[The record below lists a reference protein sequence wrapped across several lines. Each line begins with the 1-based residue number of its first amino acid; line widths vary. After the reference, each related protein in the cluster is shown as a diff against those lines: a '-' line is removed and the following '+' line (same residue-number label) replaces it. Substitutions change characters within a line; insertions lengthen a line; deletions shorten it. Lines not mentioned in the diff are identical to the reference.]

1 MLKGTLD
8 DFTLPDMFRL
18 MSFAKKTGRLDVERR
33 AGHGSVFFREG
44 EVYYA
49 ESSLT
54 KIPLGQK
61 LLRAGVITESQ
72 LNKALDANAES
83 GERVGEILMQTGVV
97 DGEQLETALRAQIE
111 DAVFDLLRWDLGEF
125 SWEPNAAVDP
135 EVGIMVSVENL
146 IMEASRRLDEL
157 EVITRKIP
165 SSRTVLKMADKPPEG
180 AVEINITPEEWRIL
194 VLVDGTRTV
203 AQIGDLVGL
212 DEFDAM
218 RTLYGLVSA
227 GLIEVDMTADPRGE
241 EGAEAPATEVAA
253 EPATEAAAEPAP
265 DHEDEEAA
273 DPQDEGRTDEDDPE
287 LASAGAST
295 ETVEADA
302 GLDEDPDVDAPAEP
316 AAGSPGA
323 ELIAEQGAEEE
334 NSFDD
339 SVFDAE
345 AQAVA
350 EAFGEAAQDPA
361 DELVHQASGQL
372 DPAELVQGSDDELVH
387 QASGELDPA
396 ELVQGSND
404 SDGASSQT
412 VPDSWFVE
420 PAISEDSLV
429 GHAASD
435 SSGDPAVPADSFD
448 EPAPGEMETHEPPSP
463 ADSILNDLLG
473 EVPGDDGNPAG
484 ADGDAPDAPHPPME
498 TTPEPPADAP
508 RVDRAAVVRELAG
521 LFGGE
526 EEQRP
531 RARAT
536 TSSSRPAEPDAPPEA
551 VDGDQR
557 KRVEDDDQVNRGL
570 ISRLIDG
577 VKGL

>member
-18 MSFAKKTGRLDVERR
+18 MSFAKKTGRLDVDRR

-61 LLRAGVITESQ
+61 LLRAGAITESQ
-72 LNKALDANAES
+72 LNKALDTNAES
-83 GERVGEILMQTGVV
+83 GERVGEILLTTGAV
-97 DGEQLETALRAQIE
+97 DGEQLEAALRAQIE

-125 SWEPNAAVDP
+125 SWEPGAVVEP

-165 SSRTVLKMADKPPEG
+165 SELTVLKMADKPPEG

-194 VLVDGTRTV
+194 VLVDGVRTV
-203 AQIGDLVGL
+203 TQIGGVVGL
-212 DEFDAM
+212 EEFDAM

-227 GLIEVDMTADPRGE
+227 GLIEVNSTAVPEADGE
-241 EGAEAPATEVAA
+241 SDSTVASEPVEAPAYEDDAVANATEDDAPEDDAVADADEVAPEMDSLDA
-253 EPATEAAAEPAP
+253 ETGEVTAAVPV
-265 DHEDEEAA
+265 
-273 DPQDEGRTDEDDPE
+273 DEDSGDT
-287 LASAGAST
+287 GAT
-295 ETVEADA
+295 
-302 GLDEDPDVDAPAEP
+302 AESV
-316 AAGSPGA
+316 AGSPGDD
-323 ELIAEQGAEEE
+323 LIVEQEAVDET
-334 NSFDD
+334 SFNDT
-339 SVFDAE
+339 VFDAE

-361 DELVHQASGQL
+361 SADDLVDQAHGQL
-372 DPAELVQGSDDELVH
+372 DPSELIQ
-387 QASGELDPA
+387 DPVA
-396 ELVQGSND
+396 A
-404 SDGASSQT
+404 DGAGS
-412 VPDSWFVE
+412 PPENWFV
-420 PAISEDSLV
+420 
-429 GHAASD
+429 
-435 SSGDPAVPADSFD
+435 DPSVPVDSFD
-448 EPAPGEMETHEPPSP
+448 VPAPGELETTKPPSP
-463 ADSILNDLLG
+463 ADSILNELLG
-473 EVPGDDGNPAG
+473 DVP
-484 ADGDAPDAPHPPME
+484 ADGQPLERAEGEPPDAPQPPRDSA
-498 TTPEPPADAP
+498 PQPPADAP

-521 LFGGE
+521 LFGDE
-526 EEQRP
+526 ERP
-531 RARAT
+531 RSRASSPARPGEQEA
-536 TSSSRPAEPDAPPEA
+536 PDAADE
-551 VDGDQR
+551 DQR

>member
-18 MSFAKKTGRLDVERR
+18 MSFAKKTGRLDVDRR

-61 LLRAGVITESQ
+61 LLRAGAITESQ

-83 GERVGEILMQTGVV
+83 GERVGEILLTSGIV
-97 DGEQLETALRAQIE
+97 DGEQLEAALRAQIE
-111 DAVFDLLRWDLGEF
+111 NAVFDLLRWDLGEF
-125 SWEPNAAVDP
+125 SWEPEAAVEP

-165 SSRTVLKMADKPPEG
+165 SGRTVLKMADKPPED

-194 VLVDGTRTV
+194 VLVDGVRTV
-203 AQIGDLVGL
+203 TQIGEVVGL

-227 GLIEVDMTADPRGE
+227 GLIEVDSNAVAEENDEPDATAAPEPVEAPVHEEDDAVADATVDDAPEDDAGTDAD
-241 EGAEAPATEVAA
+241 EGASEMDSH
-253 EPATEAAAEPAP
+253 EAA
-265 DHEDEEAA
+265 
-273 DPQDEGRTDEDDPE
+273 T
-287 LASAGAST
+287 S
-295 ETVEADA
+295 
-302 GLDEDPDVDAPAEP
+302 EP
-316 AAGSPGA
+316 AAAVPVHEDAGDHAGAIAESVAGTPGDD
-323 ELIAEQGAEEE
+323 LIAEQEAAEGT
-334 NSFDD
+334 SFDNTA
-339 SVFDAE
+339 FDAE

-350 EAFGEAAQDPA
+350 EAFGEAAQDPVPA
-361 DELVHQASGQL
+361 DDLVDQASGQL
-372 DPAELVQGSDDELVH
+372 DPSELIQDPVV
-387 QASGELDPA
+387 AGEAGTPPEDWFVDP
-396 ELVQGSND
+396 
-404 SDGASSQT
+404 T
-412 VPDSWFVE
+412 VPV
-420 PAISEDSLV
+420 
-429 GHAASD
+429 
-435 SSGDPAVPADSFD
+435 DSFD
-448 EPAPGEMETHEPPSP
+448 EPVPGELATSEPPSP
-463 ADSILNDLLG
+463 ADSILNELLG
-473 EVPGDDGNPAG
+473 DGSAEGQPSDRAEVEP
-484 ADGDAPDAPHPPME
+484 PDAPQPQEDSAPQ
-498 TTPEPPADAP
+498 PPADAP

-521 LFGGE
+521 LFGDE
-526 EEQRP
+526 ERP
-531 RARAT
+531 RSRAASPAR
-536 TSSSRPAEPDAPPEA
+536 PGEPEA
-551 VDGDQR
+551 PEAEDGDQR

>member
-18 MSFAKKTGRLDVERR
+18 MSFAKKTGRLDVDRR

-61 LLRAGVITESQ
+61 LLRAGAITESQ
-72 LNKALDANAES
+72 LNKALDTNAES
-83 GERVGEILMQTGVV
+83 GERVGEILLTTGVV
-97 DGEQLETALRAQIE
+97 DGEQLEAALRAQIE

-125 SWEPNAAVDP
+125 SWEPGAAVEP

-165 SSRTVLKMADKPPEG
+165 SGLTVLKMADKPPEG

-194 VLVDGTRTV
+194 VLVDGVRTV
-203 AQIGDLVGL
+203 TQIGEVVGL

-227 GLIEVDMTADPRGE
+227 GLIEVDSTAVAE
-241 EGAEAPATEVAA
+241 EDDAPEAPLASEPVEIPVHEDDAVADAPEDDTGADATEDDTGADAEQSASEIDPYDEADANEPAGVASLPEDDDEIAA
-253 EPATEAAAEPAP
+253 EPA
-265 DHEDEEAA
+265 
-273 DPQDEGRTDEDDPE
+273 
-287 LASAGAST
+287 
-295 ETVEADA
+295 ETPVA
-302 GLDEDPDVDAPAEP
+302 
-316 AAGSPGA
+316 SPGDD
-323 ELIAEQGAEEE
+323 LIAEQEAAGET
-334 NSFDD
+334 SFD
-339 SVFDAE
+339 STAFDAE

-350 EAFGEAAQDPA
+350 EAFGEAAQDPVPA
-361 DELVHQASGQL
+361 DDLVDQALGQL
-372 DPAELVQGSDDELVH
+372 DPSELIQDPVAADDAGSPPED
-387 QASGELDPA
+387 
-396 ELVQGSND
+396 
-404 SDGASSQT
+404 
-412 VPDSWFVE
+412 WFVE
-420 PAISEDSLV
+420 PA
-429 GHAASD
+429 
-435 SSGDPAVPADSFD
+435 VPVDSFD
-448 EPAPGEMETHEPPSP
+448 EPAPGELDTSAPSSP
-463 ADSILNDLLG
+463 ADSILNELLG
-473 EVPGDDGNPAG
+473 DGSTEEQPSDRSEG
-484 ADGDAPDAPHPPME
+484 EPPDAPQPPKNSA
-498 TTPEPPADAP
+498 PQPPADAP

-521 LFGGE
+521 LFGDE
-526 EEQRP
+526 ERP
-531 RARAT
+531 RSRAASPAR
-536 TSSSRPAEPDAPPEA
+536 PGEPEAPEA